1 VFLVLEDKLLTCKEC
16 GKDFVF
22 SVSEQEFY
30 AGKGFEHASSRCQEC
45 RLARKNKKSESGF
58 NRGGYSRYSANRPFS
73 ETYEAICAEC
83 GCTTEVPFKPKDD
96 RPVYCRQCYIQKKQK
111 Y

>member
-1 VFLVLEDKLLTCKEC
+1 VLEDKLLTCKEC

-30 AGKGFEHASSRCQEC
+30 ASKGFEHPPSRCQEC
-45 RLARKNKKSESGF
+45 RLARKNKKSEAGF
-58 NRGGYSRYSANRPFS
+58 NGGGYSQYPANRFTR

-83 GCTTEVPFKPKDD
+83 GCTTTVPFKPKDD
-96 RPVYCRQCYIQKKQK
+96 RPVYCRQCYMQKKQK